1 MKKLTAI
8 WQLIKSDKY
17 ALFTYE
23 NAPNDPEWLTAPYFR
38 WNLSSKDQDFINLII
53 SKINNIKNY
62 EV

>member
-1 MKKLTAI
+1 MKKLAAI

-23 NAPNDPEWLTAPYFR
+23 DAPDNPDWLTAPYFR